1 MRYHL
6 FRQAGFFGVSCFD
19 KKGARLRLAPRAPKA
34 DAPHGHRRAPRRR
47 PQPHLSGTSPRLT
60 RQAPWAAGPVEGWR
74 RRRRRRRQ
82 RQWWP
87 AVRHLRIVTDPLGSV
102 QHCPDGST
110 QPSLPHHLAG
120 HRHNSAQQAII
131 HCPTSGV
138 VSSCQPPNPLRALR
152 SFSQPHSLRPRLR
165 PPTALHRPL
174 RMSCRPRGSGPGLRT
189 PHCTVAAD
197 CPL

>member
-1 MRYHL
+1 MSVR
-6 FRQAGFFGVSCFD
+6 AEAVD
-19 KKGARLRLAPRAPKA
+19 KKVAQAAHARAWPAAAWQQRWRRLAPRAPKA
-34 DAPHGHRRAPRRR
+34 DAPHGHRRAPRRHPR
-47 PQPHLSGTSPRLT
+47 PHLSGTSPRLT

-74 RRRRRRRQ
+74 RRRRRRLGRRRQ

-87 AVRHLRIVTDPLGSV
+87 AVRYLRIFTDPLGSV

-138 VSSCQPPNPLRALR
+138 VSSCQPSSGSAEFLSA
-152 SFSQPHSLRPRLR
+152 SFSSSSTSAPHRAS
-165 PPTALHRPL
+165 PPSAHVLSP
-174 RMSCRPRGSGPGLRT
+174 
-189 PHCTVAAD
+189 
-197 CPL
+197 